1 MQIPEHYSQQ
11 QRQNQSTPNS
21 NLTEKERT
29 RNLGNPLFSIISSFR
44 GKGNVAEEDFE
55 GLLPGED
62 ARKFF
67 SFLQTHA
74 GCEDEKAF
82 ISKERFL
89 VFFESIQQEKSNLL
103 KCVSDQEN
111 ITKVRSD
118 TVSAFVRGE
127 KCVLRCVKLQEVVN
141 AGVFVFFKHPFDVG
155 DSIYLNKIK
164 YQVASIDFMTST
176 LLGPEIV
183 DINNC
188 ELDKYLIY
196 NIRRA
201 GFQYED
207 FRLSLHP
214 AISTQH
220 MAEFEWEMKNFVTE
234 NPQDYRDYFQ
244 LWGFQIINSNR
255 LDVTITLRY
264 ACNKHFGGAY
274 AEKKSKF
281 QLKIKN
287 SLERLRIPLCSNQF

>member
-1 MQIPEHYSQQ
+1 M
-11 QRQNQSTPNS
+11 
-21 NLTEKERT
+21 
-29 RNLGNPLFSIISSFR
+29 
-44 GKGNVAEEDFE
+44 
-55 GLLPGED
+55 
-62 ARKFF
+62 
-67 SFLQTHA
+67 
-74 GCEDEKAF
+74 
-82 ISKERFL
+82 
-89 VFFESIQQEKSNLL
+89 L
-103 KCVSDQEN
+103 KCASDQEN
-111 ITKVRSD
+111 ITKQLNSGCLV
-118 TVSAFVRGE
+118 VVLIIWAAFCYS
-127 KCVLRCVKLQEVVN
+127 KFVLILFPLLYVVKSVFYDVLQEVVN

-155 DSIYLNKIK
+155 DSIYLNKVK

-176 LLGPEIV
+176 LLGPEAEIV
-183 DINNC
+183 YINNC
-188 ELDKYLIY
+188 ELDKCFIY

-214 AISTQH
+214 AISTQQ